1 MSDAAKS
8 FHRYLL
14 ADSKDRDWG
23 IYATSAGYV
32 NIEAGAPYP
41 PLGHPKSHAFNWAD
55 GRRLDELQIHFITR
69 GQGLFETG
77 ETERRGRR
85 ISAGSVFLLFPEVW
99 HRYAPSKQTGWFEYW
114 IGLKGDYVDELLKR
128 KLFTPEH
135 PVFQPSDGSPLL
147 RLFTEAV
154 ACLRHHPVGTSRVL
168 GSLAGSIL
176 AELQTS
182 TVALPPTENRT
193 EHVVHEAKLMLGQH
207 LEEETE
213 LEVIARKLGVGY
225 HWLRRAFKQETG
237 QSLHQYRLQ
246 LRLSRAKVLLKSTD
260 ESVEKIAE
268 QTGFT
273 DPYYFSQIFKRKT
286 GCSPSSWRKSDS
298 PNIPI

>member
-1 MSDAAKS
+1 
-8 FHRYLL
+8 
-14 ADSKDRDWG
+14 
-23 IYATSAGYV
+23 
-32 NIEAGAPYP
+32 
-41 PLGHPKSHAFNWAD
+41 
-55 GRRLDELQIHFITR
+55 
-69 GQGLFETG
+69 
-77 ETERRGRR
+77 
-85 ISAGSVFLLFPEVW
+85 
-99 HRYAPSKQTGWFEYW
+99 SKQTGWFEYW
-114 IGLKGDYVDELLKR
+114 IGLKGDYVGELLKR
-128 KLFTPEH
+128 KMFTPGH
-135 PVFQPSDGSPLL
+135 PVFQPSDASPLL

-182 TVALPPTENRT
+182 TVALPPAENRT
-193 EHVVHEAKLMLGQH
+193 EHVMHEAKLMLGQH

-213 LEVIARKLGVGY
+213 LEVIAKKLGVGY

-260 ESVEKIAE
+260 ESVERIAE

-273 DPYYFSQIFKRKT
+273 DPYYFSQIFKRKN

-298 PNIPI
+298 GNIPI